1 MDNQKIVSFALDLVG
16 VDLEKLFDGLGLTE
30 NIERKN
36 IRKNVDD
43 FNSEM
48 IKRHKD
54 NPDFEKVL
62 NFWKDN
68 NIVEELLKLRYSLN
82 SKFENYHQYKM
93 HIEKKIKSEEVN
105 GSFLINLMDDFEKML
120 SKIVQQESGI
130 SQALLATF
138 AKQMELK
145 KNSGVDYLLNVE
157 SKGSE
162 NSSDIFIQNWL
173 IQDYG
178 RIFEFRPKVEG
189 SVLRNVKIFG
199 IKSLRFD
206 NLESDLNN
214 LKRMYEDVKE
224 EFESLEDPKI
234 GELYDSLRK
243 GGSVKSKPKYQ
254 YLLQLFNIFKF
265 ENVITNVSDILNS
278 LFPEP
283 RDLLQKDFVV
293 SFARIGDVAEKKKF
307 STKET
312 NHRYKIYFNEC
323 YKINYLLNAL
333 AIPLNQSFIV
343 NYEIDGKIM
352 YEYFWNHSVSG
363 GNFESKILDCNNL
376 KENEKS
382 IIESLNMFDDH
393 EFYQSEEYSAYALI
407 KKIRDCIVDNY
418 ASSWYEFD
426 N

>member
-138 AKQMELK
+138 AKQM
-145 KNSGVDYLLNVE
+145 
-157 SKGSE
+157 
-162 NSSDIFIQNWL
+162 
-173 IQDYG
+173 
-178 RIFEFRPKVEG
+178 
-189 SVLRNVKIFG
+189 
-199 IKSLRFD
+199 
-206 NLESDLNN
+206 
-214 LKRMYEDVKE
+214 
-224 EFESLEDPKI
+224 
-234 GELYDSLRK
+234 
-243 GGSVKSKPKYQ
+243 
-254 YLLQLFNIFKF
+254 
-265 ENVITNVSDILNS
+265 
-278 LFPEP
+278 
-283 RDLLQKDFVV
+283 
-293 SFARIGDVAEKKKF
+293 
-307 STKET
+307 
-312 NHRYKIYFNEC
+312 
-323 YKINYLLNAL
+323 
-333 AIPLNQSFIV
+333 
-343 NYEIDGKIM
+343 
-352 YEYFWNHSVSG
+352 
-363 GNFESKILDCNNL
+363 
-376 KENEKS
+376 
-382 IIESLNMFDDH
+382 
-393 EFYQSEEYSAYALI
+393 
-407 KKIRDCIVDNY
+407 
-418 ASSWYEFD
+418 
-426 N
+426 